1 MNAKLLS
8 VKDVSDFLNIS
19 KSSIYTYAQKQA
31 IPCIRLKG
39 RLLFSQNAL
48 DTWLQTKTHEAKE
61 ETGNETE

>member
-1 MNAKLLS
+1 MNAKLLR

-19 KSSIYTYAQKQA
+19 KSSMYTYAQKQA

-39 RLLFSQNAL
+39 RLLFSQDAL
-48 DTWLQTKTHEAKE
+48 DTWLKIKTREVKE

>member
-1 MNAKLLS
+1 MDKRLLS
-8 VKDVSDFLNIS
+8 VEEVSDFLNIS

-48 DTWLQTKTHEAKE
+48 DTWLQTKTHEVKE

>member
-1 MNAKLLS
+1 MDKRLLS
-8 VKDVSDFLNIS
+8 VEEASDFLNIS

-48 DTWLQTKTHEAKE
+48 DTWLQTKTHEVKE

>member
-1 MNAKLLS
+1 MDKRLLS
-8 VKDVSDFLNIS
+8 VEEVSDFLNIS

>member
-1 MNAKLLS
+1 MDKRLLS
-8 VKDVSDFLNIS
+8 VEEVSDFLNIS

-48 DTWLQTKTHEAKE
+48 DTWLQTKTHDAKE

>member
-1 MNAKLLS
+1 MDKRLLS
-8 VKDVSDFLNIS
+8 VEEVSDFLNIS

-48 DTWLQTKTHEAKE
+48 DTWLKTKTHEAKE